1 MERLAFE
8 GGWGE
13 DAIEFEYQDKEDE
26 ESEEENHEE
35 EEAWEDGV
43 KVKGSQFSIYT
54 IDHIRTSV
62 ETRLVLTV
70 NEFRNLK
77 RATCRAV

>member
-35 EEAWEDGV
+35 EEA
-43 KVKGSQFSIYT
+43 
-54 IDHIRTSV
+54 
-62 ETRLVLTV
+62 
-70 NEFRNLK
+70 
-77 RATCRAV
+77 